1 VLGYF
6 QPSVS
11 RTGNK
16 SFLPKLSLPVA
27 SAQGQPVDDWVA
39 SEQTNSLHCINM
51 VSANCNKRG
60 ILKVKN
66 KMLRLFVVAMI
77 LSFGVLTIAVA
88 QKPAS
93 GAKPVS
99 LLSSLPPADAV
110 ALVNVA
116 RVLDEAMPKLLA
128 DNPAKL
134 AEVTNE
140 LERFKTQTGLDARS
154 FEQIALGFT
163 YKYPRQGVTKVSTVA
178 LARGTFNAAAM
189 VAAGRLA
196 ANGKYVEQKYQGKT
210 IYIFTFDR
218 QIRLFGLWSMNVS
231 DLAVSA
237 LDGNTL
243 ALGDVAAV
251 HGVIDATRTRKR
263 ANADLLALASRDPNA
278 ILGFGGNI
286 SPTLLENLSLSNDT
300 IARELTAVRQVYGT
314 LGMTSTD
321 LELMMAARTVDTYS
335 AKNLGDT
342 VEGLKQ
348 LGALFVNRLTAA
360 KGALAKTAL
369 NNLKTTTV
377 GNELQVRTAVAQ
389 SQVAPLMR

>member
-1 VLGYF
+1 
-6 QPSVS
+6 
-11 RTGNK
+11 
-16 SFLPKLSLPVA
+16 
-27 SAQGQPVDDWVA
+27 
-39 SEQTNSLHCINM
+39 M
-51 VSANCNKRG
+51 
-60 ILKVKN
+60 KN
-66 KMLRLFVVAMI
+66 KMLKLFVVALI
-77 LSFGVLTIAVA
+77 LSFGVSAIAIA
-88 QKPAS
+88 QKPAAA
-93 GAKPVS
+93 GARQATS
-99 LLSSLPPADAV
+99 LLSALPPADAV

-116 RVLDEAMPKLLA
+116 RVLDEAIPKLLA

-140 LERFKTQTGLDARS
+140 LAKFKTQTGLDARS

-163 YKYPRQGVTKVSTVA
+163 YSYPREGVTKISTVA
-178 LARGTFNAAAM
+178 LARGTFNAGAM

-218 QIRLFGLWSMNVS
+218 QIRLFGLWNMNLG

-237 LDGNTL
+237 LDGTTL

-251 HGVIDATRTRKR
+251 QGVINSTKARKH
-263 ANADLLALASRDPNA
+263 ANAELLGLASRDPNA
-278 ILGFGGNI
+278 IIGFGGNI
-286 SPTLLENLSLSNDT
+286 SPTLLENLSLSNDS

-314 LGMTSTD
+314 VGMTSTE
-321 LELMMAARTVDTYS
+321 LELMMTARTVDPYA

-348 LGALFVNRLTAA
+348 LGAFFVNRLTAA

-369 NNLKTTTV
+369 NNLKVTAV
-377 GNELQVRTAVAQ
+377 GNELQIRTAVAQ
-389 SQVAPLMR
+389 SQVAPLMRGN